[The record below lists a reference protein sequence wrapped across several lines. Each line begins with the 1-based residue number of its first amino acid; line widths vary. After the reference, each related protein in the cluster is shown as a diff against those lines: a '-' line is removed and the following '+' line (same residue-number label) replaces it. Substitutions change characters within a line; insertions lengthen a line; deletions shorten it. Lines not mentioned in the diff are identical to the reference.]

1 MVIPLHEHRPSKH
14 NADLMWTLAKR
25 KKLLSMFG
33 YFGKVEMA
41 QRLGVTE
48 DQLITMVHRMGG
60 SYRVTKNPEDYIE

>member
-1 MVIPLHEHRPSKH
+1 
-14 NADLMWTLAKR
+14 MWTLAKR